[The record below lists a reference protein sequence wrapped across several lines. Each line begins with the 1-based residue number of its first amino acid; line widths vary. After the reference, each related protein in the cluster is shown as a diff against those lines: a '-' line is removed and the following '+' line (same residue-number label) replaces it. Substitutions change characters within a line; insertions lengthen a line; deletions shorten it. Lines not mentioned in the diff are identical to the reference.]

1 MKVSNAFPRIFF
13 ILSSFMLVLNISST
27 AQEIKVMTYN
37 IYHGEL
43 DYEPGKSNLK
53 EIADIIN
60 QYKPDFV
67 ALQEVDSMTNRPA
80 TFNDS
85 IPQNLVEELAGLT
98 GMYGFFGKAI
108 DYSNGGYGEGILS
121 RFPTSATSVI
131 LPSPKG
137 GEKRALISIVHTFP
151 NGQKINF
158 AGTHLCHQF
167 AENRLAQTEAIC
179 NILNASE
186 IPVIMGGDFNFSP
199 GSESYKLI
207 RTCFNDAAEMKGD
220 PQNTIPSDNPRDRID
235 YIFVSKKHN
244 WTIKEVK
251 VIRSEASDHLPVLV
265 TLELKE

>member
-1 MKVSNAFPRIFF
+1 MKKINIHPPLFLALSGI
-13 ILSSFMLVLNISST
+13 ILLMNFRLI
-27 AQEIKVMTYN
+27 AQEITVMTYN

-43 DYEPGKSNLK
+43 SNEPGKSNLK

-67 ALQEVDSMTNRPA
+67 ALQEVDSMTNRSA

-85 IPQNLVEELAGLT
+85 VPQNLAKELAELT
-98 GMYGFFGKAI
+98 NMFGFFGKAI
-108 DYSNGGYGEGILS
+108 DYGNGGYGEGILS
-121 RFPTSATSVI
+121 RFPTSASTLI

-137 GEKRALISIVHTFP
+137 GELRALLSIEHTFP
-151 NGQKINF
+151 NGQKIIF

-167 AENRLAQTEAIC
+167 TENRLAQTDSIC
-179 NILNASE
+179 DIFNDSE
-186 IPVIMGGDFNFSP
+186 IPVIIGGDFNFSP
-199 GSESYKLI
+199 DSESYKLI
-207 RTCFNDAAEMKGD
+207 RNCFNDAAELNGN
-220 PQNTIPSDNPRDRID
+220 PQNTIPSDNSATRID

-265 TLELKE
+265 TLKLKK